1 MEKKEPHPILVNDEL
16 INERGVVVFDQIHGL
31 PVCGEPYIAPYFV
44 ISLNMKGWARL
55 EYDMRD
61 VRFEKN
67 DVAIIH
73 LNHAISSISS
83 SPDYHAILL
92 VMSSRLTQEMKNL
105 TPSIFMGFYQYVWQ
119 PQFRLTDEQHANI
132 VSLMRLIKNVSESDM
147 SSRESILK
155 GLLHI
160 LATFL
165 MDYRRQNGHNDPP
178 MTRRQELFIRFHQAI
193 VEHYRESREVR
204 FYADLFC
211 LSPKHFA
218 AVIKQ
223 QTGIMASDWISNYV
237 MIQAKTMLHDE
248 QQLAVQQ
255 ISQRLGFPDQSAFS
269 RFFKA
274 NEGIS
279 PSEFREK
286 K

>member
-31 PVCGEPYIAPYFV
+31 PACGEPYVAPYFV
-44 ISLNMKGWARL
+44 ISLNLKGWARL
-55 EYDMRD
+55 EYDMQD
-61 VRFEKN
+61 MRFEKN
-67 DVAIIH
+67 DVAIVH
-73 LNHAISSISS
+73 VNHAISPIST

-92 VMSSRLTQEMKNL
+92 VMSSRLRQEMKNL
-105 TPSIFMGFYQYVWQ
+105 TPSVFMSFYQYVWQ

-132 VSLMRLIKNVSESDM
+132 FSLMRLIKNVSESDM
-147 SSRESILK
+147 PSRESILK

-165 MDYRRQNGHNDPP
+165 MDYRRQNGYNDPP
-178 MTRRQELFIRFHQAI
+178 LTRGHELFIRLHQAI

-218 AVIKQ
+218 SVIKQ

-248 QQLAVQQ
+248 QQLSVQQ
-255 ISQRLGFPDQSAFS
+255 ISRLLGFPDQSAFS

-274 NEGIS
+274 NAGIS

>member
-31 PVCGEPYIAPYFV
+31 PACGEPYVAPYFV
-44 ISLNMKGWARL
+44 ISLNLKGWARL
-55 EYDMRD
+55 EYDMQD
-61 VRFEKN
+61 MRFEKN
-67 DVAIIH
+67 DVAIVH
-73 LNHAISSISS
+73 VNHAISPISS

-92 VMSSRLTQEMKNL
+92 VMSSRLRQEMKNL
-105 TPSIFMGFYQYVWQ
+105 TPSVFMSFYQYVWQ

-132 VSLMRLIKNVSESDM
+132 FSLMRLIKNVSESDM
-147 SSRESILK
+147 PSRESILK

-165 MDYRRQNGHNDPP
+165 MDYRRQNGYNDPP
-178 MTRRQELFIRFHQAI
+178 LTRGHELFIRFHQAI

-211 LSPKHFA
+211 LTPKHFA
-218 AVIKQ
+218 SVIKQ

-248 QQLAVQQ
+248 QQLSVQQ
-255 ISQRLGFPDQSAFS
+255 ISRLLGFPDQSAFS

-274 NEGIS
+274 NAGIS

>member
-31 PVCGEPYIAPYFV
+31 PACGEPYVAPYFV
-44 ISLNMKGWARL
+44 ISLNLKGWARL
-55 EYDMRD
+55 EYDMQD
-61 VRFEKN
+61 MRFEKN
-67 DVAIIH
+67 DVAIVH
-73 LNHAISSISS
+73 VNHAISPISS

-92 VMSSRLTQEMKNL
+92 VMSSRLRQEMKNL
-105 TPSIFMGFYQYVWQ
+105 TPSVFMSFYQYVWQ

-132 VSLMRLIKNVSESDM
+132 FSLMRLIKNVSESDM
-147 SSRESILK
+147 PSRESILK

-165 MDYRRQNGHNDPP
+165 MDYRRQNGYNDPP
-178 MTRRQELFIRFHQAI
+178 LTRGHELFIRFHQAI

-218 AVIKQ
+218 TVIKQ

-248 QQLAVQQ
+248 QQLSVQQ
-255 ISQRLGFPDQSAFS
+255 ISRLLGFPDQSAFS

-274 NEGIS
+274 NAGIS

>member
-31 PVCGEPYIAPYFV
+31 PACGEPYVAPYFV
-44 ISLNMKGWARL
+44 ISLNLKGWARL
-55 EYDMRD
+55 EYDMQD
-61 VRFEKN
+61 MRFEKN
-67 DVAIIH
+67 DVAIVH
-73 LNHAISSISS
+73 VNHAISPISS

-92 VMSSRLTQEMKNL
+92 VMSSRLRQEMKNL
-105 TPSIFMGFYQYVWQ
+105 TPSVFMGFYQYVWQ

-132 VSLMRLIKNVSESDM
+132 FSLMRLIKNVSESDM
-147 SSRESILK
+147 PSRESILK

-165 MDYRRQNGHNDPP
+165 MDYRRQNGYNDPP
-178 MTRRQELFIRFHQAI
+178 LTRGHELFIRFHQAI

-218 AVIKQ
+218 SVIKQ

-248 QQLAVQQ
+248 QQLSVQQ
-255 ISQRLGFPDQSAFS
+255 ISRLLGFPDQSAFS

-274 NEGIS
+274 NAGIS

>member
-31 PVCGEPYIAPYFV
+31 PACGEPYVAPYFV
-44 ISLNMKGWARL
+44 ISLNLKGWARL
-55 EYDMRD
+55 EYDMQD
-61 VRFEKN
+61 MRFEKN
-67 DVAIIH
+67 DVAIVH
-73 LNHAISSISS
+73 VNHAISPISS

-92 VMSSRLTQEMKNL
+92 VMSSRLRQEMKNL
-105 TPSIFMGFYQYVWQ
+105 TPSVFMSFYQYVWQ

-132 VSLMRLIKNVSESDM
+132 FSLMRLIKNVSESDM
-147 SSRESILK
+147 PSRESILK

-165 MDYRRQNGHNDPP
+165 MDYRRQNGYNDPP
-178 MTRRQELFIRFHQAI
+178 LTRGHELFIRFHQAI

-211 LSPKHFA
+211 LTPKHFA
-218 AVIKQ
+218 SVIKR

-248 QQLAVQQ
+248 QQLSVQQ
-255 ISQRLGFPDQSAFS
+255 ISRLLGFPDQSAFS

-274 NEGIS
+274 NAGIS